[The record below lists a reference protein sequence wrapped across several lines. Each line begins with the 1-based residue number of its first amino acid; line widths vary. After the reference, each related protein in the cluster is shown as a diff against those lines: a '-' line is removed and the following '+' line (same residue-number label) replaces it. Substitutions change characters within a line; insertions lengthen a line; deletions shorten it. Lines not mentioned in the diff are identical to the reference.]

1 LPALAVRLVPAGG
14 VVGVS
19 GSVRPRDLE
28 QLGASSRTFRIVEVS
43 SGTVLAEGVDMRAT
57 VDVLS
62 RIDSIFDVSVA
73 VWDPRTEEWRVLSP
87 GEQRALWDVR
97 ER

>member
-14 VVGVS
+14 VSV
-19 GSVRPRDLE
+19 SVRPRDLE
-28 QLGASSRTFRIVEVS
+28 LGTGSRTFRIVEVAT
-43 SGTVLAEGVDMRAT
+43 GMVLAEGVDMRAT

-73 VWDPRTEEWRVLSP
+73 VVDPRAEEWRVLSP

-97 ER
+97 GR